1 MIPVV
6 PAAHYAC
13 GCIDVYEYGRTS
25 INNLY
30 ACGECSHTGLHGANR
45 LASNSLLEAVVYA
58 HRIFEDVAE
67 KIDAISYPTEA
78 IPEWNAAGTSDPKE
92 MVIITQ
98 SIRELKDIMSN
109 YVGIVR
115 NNVRL
120 KRAQER
126 LYLLFKET
134 EELYE
139 TTTISPQLLELRNM
153 ITIGYLITRSA
164 LLRKESRGL
173 HFTTDYPNHY
183 PHVEETL
190 L

>member
-1 MIPVV
+1 MF
-6 PAAHYAC
+6 
-13 GCIDVYEYGRTS
+13 S
-25 INNLY
+25 
-30 ACGECSHTGLHGANR
+30 
-45 LASNSLLEAVVYA
+45 
-58 HRIFEDVAE
+58 HRIFESICQAL
-67 KIDAISYPTEA
+67 PTITFANEQF
-78 IPEWNAAGTSDPKE
+78 PEWNADGTSHPKE

-98 SIRELKDIMSN
+98 SIKELKDIMSN

-115 NNVRL
+115 NNGRL

-164 LLRKESRGL
+164 MLRKESRGL
-173 HFTTDYPNHY
+173 HYTTDYPSHAK
-183 PHVEETL
+183 EAECTML
-190 L
+190 

>member
-1 MIPVV
+1 LV
-6 PAAHYAC
+6 
-13 GCIDVYEYGRTS
+13 
-25 INNLY
+25 
-30 ACGECSHTGLHGANR
+30 
-45 LASNSLLEAVVYA
+45 
-58 HRIFEDVAE
+58 F
-67 KIDAISYPTEA
+67 
-78 IPEWNAAGTSDPKE
+78 PEWNADGTSDPKE

-115 NNVRL
+115 NNMRL

-134 EELYE
+134 EDLYN

-153 ITIGYLITRSA
+153 ITVGYLIIRGA

-173 HFTTDYPNHY
+173 HYTTDYIH
-183 PHVEETL
+183 HGEVAESTL

>member
-1 MIPVV
+1 
-6 PAAHYAC
+6 
-13 GCIDVYEYGRTS
+13 
-25 INNLY
+25 
-30 ACGECSHTGLHGANR
+30 
-45 LASNSLLEAVVYA
+45 
-58 HRIFEDVAE
+58 
-67 KIDAISYPTEA
+67 
-78 IPEWNAAGTSDPKE
+78 

-98 SIRELKDIMSN
+98 SIKELKDVMSN

-115 NNVRL
+115 NNGRL

-164 LLRKESRGL
+164 MLRKESRGL
-173 HFTTDYPNHY
+173 HYTTDYPNHAKD
-183 PHVEETL
+183 PEETML
-190 L
+190 